1 MSESKTHPSGENVVF
16 PVLSIDAWGNPEDGY
31 EWNSWH
37 RVGLIEVDLDKPE
50 QNLIQRMVEEGF
62 IKPEAFDW
70 VEVEDD
76 GYNVVFMDKKTREPV
91 YAIEYGPLV

>member
-1 MSESKTHPSGENVVF
+1 MSNSKTYTLMGNVTF
-16 PVLSIDAWGNPEDGY
+16 PVLSIDAWGNPDEGY

-37 RVGLIEVDLDKPE
+37 KVGLIEVDLDEPG
-50 QNLIQRMVEEGF
+50 QNLVKRMIDEGF
-62 IKPEAFDW
+62 IRPEAIDK

-91 YAIEYGPLV
+91 YAIEYGPSV